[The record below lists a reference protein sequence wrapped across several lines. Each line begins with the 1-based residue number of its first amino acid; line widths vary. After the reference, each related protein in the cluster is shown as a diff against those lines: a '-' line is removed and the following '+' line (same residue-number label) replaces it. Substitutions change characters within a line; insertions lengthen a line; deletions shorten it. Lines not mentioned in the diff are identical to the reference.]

1 MQKGWTSTE
10 LSPYSDWNLCTPASS
25 AIQDT
30 ANVLNALLAAGMRE
44 IAGKIDRDGERQAFW
59 KGTSHHAPPARGA
72 HRKAAQLLP
81 RVDDAPRGPPAPCIA
96 AR

>member
-1 MQKGWTSTE
+1 M
-10 LSPYSDWNLCTPASS
+10 
-25 AIQDT
+25 
-30 ANVLNALLAAGMRE
+30 LNALLAAGMRE
-44 IAGKIDRDGERQAFW
+44 IAGKIHRDGEQQAFW

-81 RVDDAPRGPPAPCIA
+81 RVDDAPRGPPIPCIA